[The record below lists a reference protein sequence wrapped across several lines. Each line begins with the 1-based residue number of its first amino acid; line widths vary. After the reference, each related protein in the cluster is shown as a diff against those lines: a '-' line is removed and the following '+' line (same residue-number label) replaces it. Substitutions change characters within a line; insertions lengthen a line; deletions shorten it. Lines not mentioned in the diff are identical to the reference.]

1 MNEWGF
7 GGEIK
12 SWWDAQ
18 FAAYP
23 EWGLSRCSLEE
34 TSDGSLERADI
45 TVFDDADAPVL
56 VFELRLP
63 DHQNPSPY
71 DMANLSD
78 AAMKAQRAGARWSA
92 TSDADVLVLVDNS
105 RTGPLVTR
113 TTPRFRL
120 ERSATRS
127 DLEVPAIRA
136 QIRSAWITLLGELAP
151 VLRGEAVA
159 PSAPPDEFFVESLR
173 ALLARPVACIRDAIS
188 EAKERDAMF
197 RDNLIRWMVDQQ
209 GWSHTLRSF
218 EDEIGRVAS
227 VSAYVFTTRL
237 LFYEALR
244 RAQPS
249 MSALDLPAGGSS
261 LAAAATI
268 RALFDEARRVSGDY
282 ETVFAYDEI
291 CDYALISGPAVEGWK
306 RVVEHLEH
314 FELDSIGY
322 DVLGKLFER
331 LIDPHERYQWG
342 QHYTNP
348 DVVDLML
355 SCALPDGTGMVMDP
369 ALGGGTFLVR
379 AYVRKTVLNPSQAHQ
394 QRLAEL
400 AGCDQS
406 AFAAS
411 IATVSLASRDL
422 SFTDNYPQVRA
433 SSFFQLFPGKPFV
446 DLPQHRRS
454 NEPPTSHPVVLPEVA
469 AAVCNPPYVSHSHI
483 RPASDREAHAALTL
497 AAAAGPKVPHR
508 LKHRYNYH
516 LYFWFHAA
524 TFLSPDGRLVF
535 ITSGEWLDSD
545 YGVQLQAWL
554 LQNTHIE
561 AVIESLAETWFTE
574 ARVGTVVLAARR
586 RKTEDSCDSLPVRF
600 ITLRQPLRTLFG
612 CWPGESDADHIG
624 HVDAFRDRLMTLVD
638 ANGETEEFDYSVVTQ
653 ADLAT
658 LGQRSS

>member
-12 SWWDAQ
+12 SWWDAK
-18 FAAYP
+18 FAAHP
-23 EWGLSRCSLEE
+23 DWGLSRCSLEE
-34 TSDGSLERADI
+34 TTDGSRERADI
-45 TVFDDADAPVL
+45 TVFDDSNLPVL
-56 VFELRLP
+56 VLELRLP

-105 RTGPLVTR
+105 RSGPLVTR
-113 TTPRFRL
+113 TTPRFTFD
-120 ERSATRS
+120 RSATRS
-127 DLEVPAIRA
+127 DLDVPAVRE
-136 QIRSAWITLLGELAP
+136 QIRTAWVTLLGSIVP

-159 PSAPPDEFFVESLR
+159 QSAPPDEFFVESLR
-173 ALLARPVACIRDAIS
+173 ALLARPVACIREAIS
-188 EAKERDAMF
+188 ETKEHDPVF
-197 RDNLIRWMVDQQ
+197 NGNLIRWMVDQQ
-209 GWSHTLRSF
+209 GWSHTLDSF

-261 LAAAATI
+261 IAAAATI
-268 RALFDEARRVSGDY
+268 RALFAEARRVSGDY

-291 CDYALISGPAVEGWK
+291 CDYALISDAAVEGWK

-355 SCALPDGTGMVMDP
+355 SCAIPDGTGTVMDP

-379 AYVRKTVLNPSQAHQ
+379 AYVRKAVLNPGQAHGE
-394 QRLAEL
+394 RLAEL

-422 SFTDNYPQVRA
+422 SFADNYPQVRA

-446 DLPQHRRS
+446 DLPKHRLP
-454 NEPPTSHPVVLPEVA
+454 NEPPVSQPIVLPAVA

-483 RPASDREAHAALTL
+483 RPESHQEAIAALTL
-497 AAAAGPKVPHR
+497 AGSSGPKVPSR
-508 LKHRYNYH
+508 LKYRFNYH

-524 TFLSPDGRLVF
+524 TFLAPDGRLVF

-554 LQNTHIE
+554 LENAHIE
-561 AVIESLAETWFTE
+561 IVIESLAETWFTE

-586 RKTEDSCDSLPVRF
+586 RSSDEDTDSLSVRF
-600 ITLRQPLRTLFG
+600 VTLRRPLRSLFG

-624 HVDAFRDRLMTLVD
+624 HVDGFRNRLMALGG
-638 ANGETEEFDYSVVTQ
+638 ANAETDEFDYSVVTQ
-653 ADLAT
+653 TELAT
-658 LGQRSS
+658 LGRRSS

>member
-18 FAAYP
+18 FATHP
-23 EWGLSRCSLEE
+23 DWGFSRCSLEE
-34 TSDGSLERADI
+34 TTDGSRERADI
-45 TVFDDADAPVL
+45 TVFDDSNSPVL
-56 VFELRLP
+56 VLELRLP

-92 TSDADVLVLVDNS
+92 TSDSDVLVLVDNARS
-105 RTGPLVTR
+105 GPLVTR
-113 TTPRFRL
+113 TTPRFTFD
-120 ERSATRS
+120 RSATRS
-127 DLEVPAIRA
+127 DLDVPAIRE
-136 QIRSAWITLLGELAP
+136 QIRAAWIVLLGNIVP

-159 PSAPPDEFFVESLR
+159 QSAPPDEFFVESLR

-188 EAKERDAMF
+188 ETKELDTTF
-197 RDNLIRWMVDQQ
+197 RENLIRWMVDQQ
-209 GWSHTLRSF
+209 GWSHSLRSF

-249 MSALDLPAGGSS
+249 MSALDLPTGGSS
-261 LAAAATI
+261 IAAAAMI

-291 CDYALISGPAVEGWK
+291 CNYALISGPAVEGWK

-355 SCALPDGTGMVMDP
+355 SYAIPDGTGTVMDP

-379 AYVRKTVLNPSQAHQ
+379 AYVRKAVLNPSQAHQ
-394 QRLAEL
+394 ERLAEL

-411 IATVSLASRDL
+411 IATVSLASRNL
-422 SFTDNYPQVRA
+422 SFTDNYPQVRV
-433 SSFFQLFPGKPFV
+433 SSFFRLFPGKPFV
-446 DLPQHRRS
+446 NLPQLRLP
-454 NEPPTSHPVVLPEVA
+454 NQPPTSQPIVLPSVT
-469 AAVCNPPYVSHSHI
+469 AAVCNPPYVSHTHI
-483 RPASDREAHAALTL
+483 RPDSDQEARAALTL
-497 AAAAGPKVPHR
+497 AGSSGRKVPSQ

-524 TFLSPDGRLVF
+524 TFLAPDGRLVF

-554 LQNTHIE
+554 LENTHVE
-561 AVIESLAETWFTE
+561 VVIESLAETWFTE

-586 RKTEDSCDSLPVRF
+586 RGAEECADALPVRF
-600 ITLRQPLRTLFG
+600 VTLRQPLRTLFG

-624 HVDAFRDRLMTLVD
+624 HVDGFRNRLTALVD
-638 ANGETEEFDYSVVTQ
+638 VNGETDEFDYSVVTQ
-653 ADLAT
+653 AELAT

>member
-18 FAAYP
+18 FNAHPDWA
-23 EWGLSRCSLEE
+23 LSRCSLEE
-34 TSDGSLERADI
+34 TTEGSAKRADI
-45 TVFDDADAPVL
+45 TVFDDTDAPVL
-56 VFELRLP
+56 VLELRLP

-78 AAMKAQRAGARWSA
+78 AASKAQRAGARWSA
-92 TSDADVLVLVDNS
+92 TCDAQVLVLVDNA

-113 TTPRFRL
+113 TTPRFTL
-120 ERSATRS
+120 ERPATRT
-127 DLEVPAIRA
+127 DLDVPAIRA
-136 QIRSAWITLLGELAP
+136 QVRSAWIALLAELAP
-151 VLRGEAVA
+151 VLKGEAA
-159 PSAPPDEFFVESLR
+159 SPAAPPDEFFVESLR
-173 ALLARPVACIRDAIS
+173 AILARPVACIRDAIS
-188 EAKERDAMF
+188 ETKERDAAF
-197 RDNLIRWMVDQQ
+197 RDSLVRWMVDQQ
-209 GWSHTLRSF
+209 GWSHTLGGF

-249 MSALDLPAGGSS
+249 MPALDLPSGGSAI
-261 LAAAATI
+261 AAAATI
-268 RALFDEARRVSGDY
+268 RALFEEARRVSGDY

-291 CDYALISGPAVEGWK
+291 CGYALISGSAVEGWK
-306 RVVEHLEH
+306 RVIEHLEH

-355 SCALPDGTGMVMDP
+355 SFAIPDGAGTVMDP

-379 AYVRKTVLNPSQAHQ
+379 AYVRKSVLHPSQGHQ

-411 IATVSLASRDL
+411 IATVSLACRDL

-433 SSFFQLFPGKPFV
+433 SSFFQLFPGKAFV
-446 DLPQHRRS
+446 DLPSHRRPS
-454 NEPPTSHPVVLPEVA
+454 EPPTSQPVVLPPVTA
-469 AAVCNPPYVSHSHI
+469 VVCNPPYVSHSNLSAH
-483 RPASDREAHAALTL
+483 SDHEARAALIR
-497 AAAAGPKVPHR
+497 AAPNGPGVPQQ
-508 LKHRYNYH
+508 LKYRYNYH
-516 LYFWFHAA
+516 LYFWFHCA
-524 TFLSPDGRLVF
+524 TFLAPTGRIVF

-545 YGVQLQAWL
+545 YGAQLQAWL
-554 LQNTHIE
+554 LQHTHIE
-561 AVIESLAETWFTE
+561 VVIESLAEAWFTE

-586 RKTEDSCDSLPVRF
+586 RGRDESVDALPVRF
-600 ITLRQPLRTLFG
+600 VTLRQPLRALFS
-612 CWPGESDADHIG
+612 CWSGESDADHIG
-624 HVDAFRDRLMTLVD
+624 HVDAFRDRLMTLIQ
-638 ANGETEEFDYSVVTQ
+638 ATGETDEFDYSVVTQ
-653 ADLAT
+653 AELAT